1 MLRAAVIP
9 YIAVIFV
16 AYRLHTSIASHNESN
31 NVYVCPSGFR
41 YNDELNPTLTNEF
54 ATAAFRVGHTFL
66 PDILPY
72 RGFDL
77 SGEGVGD
84 FRLEDVSYTKHMTS

>member
-1 MLRAAVIP
+1 M
-9 YIAVIFV
+9 
-16 AYRLHTSIASHNESN
+16 TSIASHNESPLSPSPELRYHSN
-31 NVYVCPSGFR
+31 NVSVCRIGFR
-41 YNDELNPTLTNEF
+41 YNDELDPTLTNEF